1 MRLLVWRV
9 GVLAVAVT
17 MGGGSAVS
25 ANEPARTMADLEA
38 RVTPGTKIDVVDR
51 KGRIVRGEFARADDE
66 GVLVISYGS
75 GEARRV
81 PAPDVLSVTRPG
93 DSVLNGALIG
103 AAFGA
108 LPVIGLKGNLAS
120 REAVS
125 IVGTYAAIG
134 ALIDL
139 AFKGRT
145 LVYRASGPRVS
156 LSVTPHPVAGGA
168 GVRLAIGFGSPRLPP

>member
-9 GVLAVAVT
+9 GALAAAVT

-25 ANEPARTMADLEA
+25 AKEPARTMADLEA
-38 RVTPGTKIDVVDR
+38 RLTPGTKIDVVDR
-51 KGRIVRGEFARADDE
+51 QGRIVRGEFARADDE

-103 AAFGA
+103 AGFGA
-108 LPVIGLKGNLAS
+108 LPVIGLEGNLAS
-120 REAVS
+120 REAVT

-134 ALIDL
+134 ALIDF

-145 LVYRASGPRVS
+145 VVYRPPAGRVS
-156 LSVTPHPVAGGA
+156 WSVTPHPVPRGA
-168 GVRLAIGFGSPRLPP
+168 GVQVALKF